1 MAIPAKELLVTASS
15 LKNMMVARAT
25 GDRSATDAEYQELR
39 QQLIDHP
46 SVKAKL
52 PECVLTCRTLF
63 EFWGFIGRPRFDSYQ
78 ERREYLRDVFDPIL
92 TMLEAN
98 AASPGDETATEILT
112 KLDWNAVQEAWKK
125 ALDRKANDPEGA
137 ITAART
143 LLEAVCKHVL
153 DEADVVYDPAAD
165 LPKLYGL
172 TADTLNLAP
181 SQHTEGI
188 FKQILGG
195 CHSVV
200 QGLGALR
207 SKVGDA
213 HGQGKKGVKPAPR
226 HAELAVNLAGAMATF
241 IAQTWDKVKEQQ
253 PESGR

>member
-1 MAIPAKELLVTASS
+1 MSAKDQLVLAGS
-15 LKNMMVARAT
+15 LKNLMVARARGGAT
-25 GDRSATDAEYQELR
+25 GRDADYQELR
-39 QQLIDHP
+39 EQLIDSP
-46 SVKAKL
+46 AVKAKL
-52 PECVLTCRTLF
+52 PYCVLTCRSLN
-63 EFWGFIGRPRFDSYQ
+63 EFWGFIRPKFAKYH
-78 ERREYLRDVFDPIL
+78 EREAYLRDEFDPLL
-92 TMLEAN
+92 TMLETGI
-98 AASPGDETATEILT
+98 ASPGDETATEILT

-253 PESGR
+253 PESAR